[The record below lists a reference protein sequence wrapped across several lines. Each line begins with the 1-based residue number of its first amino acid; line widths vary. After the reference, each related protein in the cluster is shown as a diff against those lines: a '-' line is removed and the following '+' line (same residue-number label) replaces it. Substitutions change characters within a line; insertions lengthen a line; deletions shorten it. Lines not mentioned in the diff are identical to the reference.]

1 MNIGAIIA
9 VLLIIG
15 IVISITIIALQSK
28 KNKKAKEKTFSLTSK
43 IATGVACALL
53 VALILIPGS
62 FHTVDTGEVAVVK
75 HLGEARNVRSAG
87 TYFDFWLTESYN
99 YYDAKVQNAEI
110 STAAYSKD
118 AQTMDVLMTIQYQ
131 IDTSK
136 TIEIANKYGSLNIL
150 GNRIQSVATEKA
162 KSELSKDK
170 AMDIIA
176 NRAQMSPRV
185 EDVIKNAIG
194 DSYHVN
200 VIAVVL
206 TDITFTDAFES
217 AVEQKM
223 IAEQAKLKAEYENQT
238 KVAQAEAEAEA
249 KLKAA
254 QAEIEIAEAQAE
266 AKLKQAEYEIQ
277 IAEAKAQA
285 KLKEIG
291 AEAEALRIKSLDV
304 ARMLGFKIAVDANG
318 NEYIDFA
325 NSTQDPE
332 AINEYLKYLEYMAKW
347 DGKLPEVLTGDGDFS
362 MILPSN

>member
-28 KNKKAKEKTFSLTSK
+28 KNKKAKEKAFSLTSK

-162 KSELSKDK
+162 KSVLSSYSAMSIIETRSNISPEVEEAIK
-170 AMDIIA
+170 A
-176 NRAQMSPRV
+176 
-185 EDVIKNAIG
+185 AI
-194 DSYHVN
+194 DENYYVN
-200 VIAVVL
+200 IVAVVL
-206 TDITFTDAFES
+206 VNIDFSDAFE
-217 AVEQKM
+217 ATVENKM
-223 IAEQAKLKAEYENQT
+223 IAEQEKLKAEYEKETAIVN
-238 KVAQAEAEAEA
+238 AEKELEVA
-249 KLKAA
+249 KL
-254 QAEIEIAEAQAE
+254 Q
-266 AKLKQAEYEIQ
+266 
-277 IAEAKAQA
+277 AQA
-285 KLKEIG
+285 KLETATADAKAQIELAK
-291 AEAEALRIKSLDV
+291 AEARALQLKSIEA
-304 ARMLGFKIAVDANG
+304 ARALGFKINETEITDSEG
-318 NEYIDFA
+318 NISVEYTIDFEGKSA
-325 NSTQDPE
+325 DEVKVITD
-332 AINEYLKYLEYMAKW
+332 YLKYIEYLDKW
-347 DGKLPEVLTGDGDFS
+347 DGKLPEVMPGDS
-362 MILPSN
+362 ASIIIPSN

>member
-1 MNIGAIIA
+1 MAIGI
-9 VLLIIG
+9 IIG
-15 IVISITIIALQSK
+15 IVLVVLAIAAGAGSYFAFDNDKRGLGGV
-28 KNKKAKEKTFSLTSK
+28 L
-43 IATGVACALL
+43 IAMCILL
-53 VALILIPGS
+53 VLSFIVIPFS
-62 FHTVDTGEVAVVK
+62 FHTIESGQVGVVK
-75 HLGEARNVRSAG
+75 QLGKVNDEERTAG
-87 TYFDFWLTESYN
+87 THFDLWITNN
-99 YYDAKVQNAEI
+99 YVKYDSTVQTVDLVF
-110 STAAYSKD
+110 SAYSAD
-118 AQTMDVLMTIQYQ
+118 AQTMDVAATLQYQ
-131 IDTSK
+131 IIPDKASD
-136 TIEIANKYGSLNIL
+136 IATQYGVLATL
-150 GNRIQSVATEKA
+150 QNRITSIATEKA

-185 EDVIKNAIG
+185 EEVIKNAIG

-206 TDITFTDAFES
+206 TDITFTDAFEA

-249 KLKAA
+249 RLKAA
-254 QAEIEIAEAQAE
+254 EADIKIAEAQAE
-266 AKLKQAEYEIQ
+266 AKLKQAEYDIQ

-304 ARMLGFKIAVDANG
+304 ARMLGFAIAVDENG
-318 NEYIDFA
+318 TEYIDFA
-325 NSTQDPE
+325 NSTQDPA

-347 DGKLPEVLTGDGDFS
+347 DGKLPEVMTGDNDIG

>member
-1 MNIGAIIA
+1 MAIAII
-9 VLLIIG
+9 VG
-15 IVISITIIALQSK
+15 IVLFILAAAAFIGCYYGFD
-28 KNKKAKEKTFSLTSK
+28 NGN
-43 IATGVACALL
+43 TGVGVICVILGIVLALAFII
-53 VALILIPGS
+53 VPFS
-62 FHTVDTGEVAVVK
+62 FHTVDSGQVAVVK
-75 HLGEARNVRSAG
+75 QLGKVSEDERTAG
-87 TYFDFWLTESYN
+87 THFDLWVTNN
-99 YYDAKVQNAEI
+99 YMKYDATVQTVDLVF
-110 STAAYSKD
+110 SAYSAD
-118 AQTMDVLMTIQYQ
+118 AQTMDVMATLQYQ
-131 IDTSK
+131 IIPDKASD
-136 TIEIANKYGSLNIL
+136 IATQYGVLSTLQ
-150 GNRIQSVATEKA
+150 NRITSIATEKA

-176 NRAQMSPRV
+176 NRSQMSPRV
-185 EDVIKNAIG
+185 EEVIKNAIG
-194 DSYHVN
+194 ESYHVN

-206 TDITFTDAFES
+206 TDITFTDAFEV

-238 KVAQAEAEAEA
+238 KVAQAAAEAEA

-304 ARMLGFKIAVDANG
+304 ARMLGFKIAINADG
-318 NEYIDFA
+318 TEYIDFA

-332 AINEYLKYLEYMAKW
+332 AINEYLKYLEYMSKW
-347 DGKLPEVLTGDGDFS
+347 DGKLPEVMTGNGDIS
-362 MILPSN
+362 MILPGN

>member
-162 KSELSKDK
+162 KSVLSSYSAMSIIETRSNISPEVEEAIK
-170 AMDIIA
+170 A
-176 NRAQMSPRV
+176 
-185 EDVIKNAIG
+185 AI
-194 DSYHVN
+194 DENYYVN
-200 VIAVVL
+200 IVAVVL
-206 TDITFTDAFES
+206 VNIDFSDAFE
-217 AVEQKM
+217 ATVENKM
-223 IAEQAKLKAEYENQT
+223 IAEQEKLKAEYEKETAIVN
-238 KVAQAEAEAEA
+238 AEKELEVA
-249 KLKAA
+249 KL
-254 QAEIEIAEAQAE
+254 Q
-266 AKLKQAEYEIQ
+266 
-277 IAEAKAQA
+277 AQA
-285 KLKEIG
+285 KLETATADAKAQIELAK
-291 AEAEALRIKSLDV
+291 AEARALQLKSIEA
-304 ARMLGFKIAVDANG
+304 ARALGFKINETEITDSEG
-318 NEYIDFA
+318 NISVEYTIDFEGKSA
-325 NSTQDPE
+325 DEVKVITD
-332 AINEYLKYLEYMAKW
+332 YLKYIEYLDKW
-347 DGKLPEVLTGDGDFS
+347 DGKLPEVMPGDS
-362 MILPSN
+362 ASIIIPSN

>member
-1 MNIGAIIA
+1 MNIGAIIS

-53 VALILIPGS
+53 IALILIPGS

-136 TIEIANKYGSLNIL
+136 TLEIANKYGSLNIL

-162 KSELSKDK
+162 KSVLSSYSAMSIIETRSNISPEVEEAIK
-170 AMDIIA
+170 A
-176 NRAQMSPRV
+176 
-185 EDVIKNAIG
+185 AI
-194 DSYHVN
+194 DENYYVN
-200 VIAVVL
+200 IVAVVL
-206 TDITFTDAFES
+206 VNIDFSDAFE
-217 AVEQKM
+217 ATVENKM
-223 IAEQAKLKAEYENQT
+223 IAEQEKLKAEYEKETAIVN
-238 KVAQAEAEAEA
+238 AEKELEVA
-249 KLKAA
+249 KL
-254 QAEIEIAEAQAE
+254 Q
-266 AKLKQAEYEIQ
+266 
-277 IAEAKAQA
+277 AQA
-285 KLKEIG
+285 KLETATADAKAQIELAK
-291 AEAEALRIKSLDV
+291 AEARALQLKSIEA
-304 ARMLGFKIAVDANG
+304 ARALGFKINETEITDSEG
-318 NEYIDFA
+318 NISVEYTIDFEGKSA
-325 NSTQDPE
+325 DEVKVITD
-332 AINEYLKYLEYMAKW
+332 YLKYIEYLDKW
-347 DGKLPEVLTGDGDFS
+347 DGKLPEVMPGDS
-362 MILPSN
+362 ASIIIPSN